1 MVPKVTTGASIR
13 SALEYDLASK
23 DGEPGGEWVAGSLSG
38 SGRGMARQAGLFR
51 QLRPDC
57 KKAIWSCSLSLP
69 PSDGRR
75 TAENWAEIT
84 TSFFKK
90 MGIDPSKYA
99 WSAHRH
105 THQNDHIH
113 IRLCRVGSDG
123 VLWNQEHS
131 AKKAIKV
138 CGELEV
144 EFDLNKHDRTPAE
157 KTRPSRAEI
166 EISKKKGTPMSR
178 EKIQNS
184 VNKILAEHPEGID
197 FDDFQRLLAELQI
210 KVVAYAPGGVLKG
223 VSYSFDSLRWPG
235 SKIGREFSAGLSE
248 RGVRY
253 QQAKATTG
261 QQVEDPFLSQQ
272 TPPAELKRT
281 LPAAPP
287 QHQLARV
294 AAPPAQPETPVK
306 KMGFDLDQ
314 IADLQIGPLS
324 KVMLYVGGVV
334 ANLSFAALRLIFDFI
349 RKILARF
356 GFGMRPV
363 QSFTSAQDAPE
374 RLEHEPFVIE
384 AEARQVTQSDV
395 DEAARQVFLVA
406 ESVTQK
412 DPNLL
417 PAGEGR
423 AELVEALTEAN
434 STGQATVSFDAAPEI
449 IGSEKNELDELFSA
463 EADDRNEPVTDEL
476 VALKIAVEAQKQAEI
491 AVETAPKLDGHEVVE
506 ARQSLSRASQKLREA
521 RAKYQAEKQ
530 QKPKFLQ
537 FAFPAEKDALSRE
550 IAAETAAKTAL
561 THSISKHPSKTPTEL
576 ISSLARARLQTVE
589 IAKTVAAEALKSA
602 LLNADPEVKKLAVS
616 RANSLVAQAELFAK
630 FPSLTQANIVLNSAE
645 SSQILVAAKRNE
657 MADLERREVQRALQN
672 SAAQDLRPDGS
683 SDAPR

>member
-1 MVPKVTTGASIR
+1 
-13 SALEYDLASK
+13 
-23 DGEPGGEWVAGSLSG
+23 
-38 SGRGMARQAGLFR
+38 MARQAGLFR
-51 QLRPDC
+51 QLRPDV

-69 PSDGRR
+69 PFDGRR

-84 TSFFKK
+84 AAFFKK
-90 MGIDPSKYA
+90 MGIDQSKYA
-99 WSAHRH
+99 WAAHRH
-105 THQNDHIH
+105 THHNDHVH

-123 VLWNQEHS
+123 LLWNQEHS
-131 AKKAIKV
+131 AKKAIKA
-138 CGELEV
+138 CSELEV
-144 EFDLNKHDRTPAE
+144 EFDLNKHDRTPAP
-157 KTRPSRAEI
+157 KDRPSRAEI
-166 EISKKKGTPMSR
+166 EISKRKGIPMSR